1 MNVKK
6 IQKMIESAEKRADAA
21 GYNYQ
26 CTGLSRYDRTRRDNE
41 DLAEILRIALNAN
54 DEHTKLI
61 SIRSDIAN
69 LASKADIALYHKK
82 ADEAVEVLNNLIAVA
97 RTYEI
102 YDRRF

>member
-54 DEHTKLI
+54 DEHTQLI
-61 SIRSDIAN
+61 SIRSDIAT
-69 LASKADIALYHKK
+69 LAGAA
-82 ADEAVEVLNNLIAVA
+82 EQAVHHHNISDGTSVLNNLIAVA
-97 RTYEI
+97 STYGVYE
-102 YDRRF
+102 RRY